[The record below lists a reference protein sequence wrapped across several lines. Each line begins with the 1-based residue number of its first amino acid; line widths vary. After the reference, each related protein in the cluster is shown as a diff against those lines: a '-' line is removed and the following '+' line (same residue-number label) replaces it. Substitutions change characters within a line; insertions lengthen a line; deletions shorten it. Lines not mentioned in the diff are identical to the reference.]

1 VKRVGVQLLY
11 FVRTTVR
18 GLRRSPVTTAIA
30 ILTIAVSL
38 VLVGAFTL
46 LLRNMEGLLDDF
58 GRDLHVTVYLED
70 GLPEADVERLMQVLP
85 TVEGVEAVRL
95 VSKDEALERFKSGVG
110 AGAGLLDGLDENPL
124 PASIEIQLVPEQ
136 RSPEGMRIVVESL
149 RGLPG
154 IEDLGSGQDWV
165 EGYLRAIA
173 VVRAIGVGMS
183 FILAFAALLIVTNT
197 IRLAVY
203 ARRDELDILRLVGAS
218 RAFTNTPFIAEGVAQ
233 GAAGGALA
241 LLLLYGIFRLVLPG
255 LEFGFEVVL
264 GSAPRFF
271 QAGEML
277 LLVGQGALL
286 GLIGSIAA
294 VTGSARP

>member
-1 VKRVGVQLLY
+1 VRRVGVQLLY
-11 FVRTTVR
+11 FVRTTLR

-58 GRDLHVTVYLED
+58 GRDLHVTAYLED
-70 GLPEADVERLMQVLP
+70 ALPEADVKRLMQVLP

-241 LLLLYGIFRLVLPG
+241 VLLLYGIFRLVLPG

>member
-1 VKRVGVQLLY
+1 MKRVGVQLLY
-11 FVRTTVR
+11 FARTTLR
-18 GLRRSPVTTAIA
+18 GLRGSPVTTAIA
-30 ILTIAVSL
+30 IVTIAVSL

-46 LLRNMEGLLDDF
+46 LLRNMEGLLVDF
-58 GRDLHVTVYLED
+58 GRDLHVTAYLED
-70 GLPEADVERLMQVLP
+70 GLPEAEVERLMQVLP

-95 VSKDEALERFKSGVG
+95 VSKDEALVRFKSGVG
-110 AGAGLLDGLDENPL
+110 AGAGLLGGLDENPR
-124 PASIEIQLVPEQ
+124 PASIEIALVAAQ
-136 RSPEGMRIVVESL
+136 RAPDAL
-149 RGLPG
+149 RSVAQAQRALPG
-154 IEDLGSGQDWV
+154 PEDPGSGQDGV
-165 EGYLRAIA
+165 EGDLRALA
-173 VVRAIGVGMS
+173 VVRANAVGMS
-183 FILAFAALLIVTNT
+183 VILAFAALLIVTNT

-241 LLLLYGIFRLVLPG
+241 VLLLYGIFRLVLPG

-271 QAGEML
+271 LVGEML

>member
-1 VKRVGVQLLY
+1 MRRLTVLLLY
-11 FVRTTVR
+11 FARTTLR
-18 GLRRSPVTTAIA
+18 GLRGSPVTTAVA
-30 ILTIAVSL
+30 IVTIAVSL
-38 VLVGAFTL
+38 VLVGAFEL
-46 LLRNMEGLLDDF
+46 LLRNMEDLLDDF
-58 GRDLHVTVYLED
+58 GRDLHVTAYLED
-70 GLPEADVERLMQVLP
+70 GLPDAEAKQLASVLL
-85 TVEGVEAVRL
+85 TVEGVESVRP
-95 VSKDEALERFKSGVG
+95 VSKDEALARFKSGMG
-110 AGAGLLDGLDENPL
+110 ADLLDGLEENPL

-136 RSPEGMRIVVESL
+136 RTPAGMRIVVEL
-149 RGLPG
+149 IRGLPG
-154 IEDLGSGQDWV
+154 IDDLGSGQDWV
-165 EGYLRAIA
+165 EGYLRALA
-173 VVRAIGVGMS
+173 VVRGIGVGLS

-241 LLLLYGIFRLVLPG
+241 VLLLYGIFRLVLPG

>member
-1 VKRVGVQLLY
+1 MKRVGVRLLY

-58 GRDLHVTVYLED
+58 GRDLHVTAYLED

-294 VTGSARP
+294 VTGGARP

>member
-1 VKRVGVQLLY
+1 
-11 FVRTTVR
+11 
-18 GLRRSPVTTAIA
+18 VTTAVA
-30 ILTIAVSL
+30 IVTIAVSL
-38 VLVGAFTL
+38 VLVGAFKL
-46 LLRNMEGLLDDF
+46 LLRNMEDLLDDF
-58 GRDLHVTVYLED
+58 GRDLHVTAYLEE
-70 GLPEADVERLMQVLP
+70 GLPEAEVTRLAEVLR
-85 TVEGVEAVRL
+85 TVEGVEGVRS
-95 VSKDEALERFKSGVG
+95 VSKDEALARFKSGVG

-136 RSPEGMRIVVESL
+136 RSPAGMQIVVESI

-165 EGYLRAIA
+165 EGYLRAIS
-173 VVRAIGVGMS
+173 VVRGIGVGMS

-197 IRLAVY
+197 IRLAVF

-218 RAFTNTPFIAEGVAQ
+218 RAFTNTPFIAEGIVQ

-241 LLLLYGIFRLVLPG
+241 VLLLFGIFRLVLPG
-255 LEFGFEVVL
+255 IEFGLEVVL

-271 QAGEML
+271 HAAEML
-277 LLVGQGALL
+277 VLIGQGAAL
-286 GLIGSIAA
+286 GLIGSVAA